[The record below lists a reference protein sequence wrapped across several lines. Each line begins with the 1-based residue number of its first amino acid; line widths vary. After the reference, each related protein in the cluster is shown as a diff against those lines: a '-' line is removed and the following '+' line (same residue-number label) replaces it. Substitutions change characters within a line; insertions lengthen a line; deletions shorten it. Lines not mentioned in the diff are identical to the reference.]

1 MQAENVRQC
10 GGKRLKG
17 VLDKGSKDQPLVTV
31 VTAVCNGQP
40 YVAGCLES
48 VLLQDYPNIEHIVM
62 DGGSSDGT
70 VDVLR
75 QYEDR
80 IALWRS
86 EPDRGIYNAWN
97 KALVEARGEWICFL
111 GADDEFLPGAVSSY
125 MAFAAKNPQAE
136 YISSKAKLVFAS
148 GKERIIG
155 RPWAW
160 RELLKQMCICHVG
173 SMHKKSLF
181 MRLGY
186 FDTSYRISG
195 DYEFLLRQRSDLR
208 SAFLPAVTV
217 LVRAGGICYSAD
229 VFYESSRA
237 KHETGGLPRS
247 LALFGLGLALIN
259 HKARSFVHRILDSIN
274 KIG

>member
-17 VLDKGSKDQPLVTV
+17 VLDKGSEDQPLVTV
-31 VTAVCNGQP
+31 VTAVYNGQP

-48 VLLQDYPNIEHIVM
+48 VLLQDYPNIEHIVL

-75 QYEDR
+75 QYNER
-80 IALWRS
+80 IALWWS
-86 EPDRGIYNAWN
+86 EPDLGIYDAWN
-97 KALVEARGEWICFL
+97 KALTKVRGEWICFL
-111 GADDEFLPGAVSSY
+111 GADDEFLPGAISSY
-125 MAFAAKNPQAE
+125 MEFATKNPQAE

-148 GKERIIG
+148 GKERIHG
-155 RPWAW
+155 RPWIW
-160 RELLKQMCICHVG
+160 REFLRRMYVCHVG

-217 LVRAGGICYSAD
+217 LVRTGGICYSTN
-229 VFYESSRA
+229 VIYESSRA

-247 LALFGLGLALIN
+247 LALFDLSLELFN
-259 HKARSFVHRILDSIN
+259 HKVRSLANLILDS
-274 KIG
+274 KRR

>member
-1 MQAENVRQC
+1 MPAENVRQC

-17 VLDKGSKDQPLVTV
+17 AFAEGSEDQPLVTV
-31 VTAVCNGQP
+31 ITAVYNGRP

-75 QYEDR
+75 QYDDQ

-86 EPDRGIYNAWN
+86 EPDRGIYDAWN
-97 KALVEARGEWICFL
+97 KALVGARGEWICFL
-111 GADDEFLPGAVSSY
+111 GADDEFLPGAISSY
-125 MAFAAKNPQAE
+125 MAFAAENPQAE
-136 YISSKAKLVFAS
+136 YISSRARLVFAS

-155 RPWAW
+155 RPWTW
-160 RELLKQMCICHVG
+160 SEFLKQMCICHVG

-186 FDTSYRISG
+186 FDTSYRITG
-195 DYEFLLRQRSDLR
+195 DYEFLLREHSDLR
-208 SAFLPAVTV
+208 SAFLEYVTV
-217 LVRAGGICYSAD
+217 LVRAGGICYSTN
-229 VFYESSRA
+229 VIYESSRA
-237 KHETGGLPRS
+237 RHETGGLPRS
-247 LALFGLGLALIN
+247 LALFDLCLALFN
-259 HKARSFVHRILDSIN
+259 HKVRSFARRILDS
-274 KIG
+274 KRR